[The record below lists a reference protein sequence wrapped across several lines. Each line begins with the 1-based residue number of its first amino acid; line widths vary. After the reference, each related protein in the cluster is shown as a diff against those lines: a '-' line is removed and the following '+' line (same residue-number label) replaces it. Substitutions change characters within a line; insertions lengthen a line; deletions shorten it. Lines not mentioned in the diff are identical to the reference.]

1 MPDKA
6 KLKRFYYLLNRLV
19 GHIDRVELIL
29 TFAFMLIIVTMGA
42 MEIFTRYIL
51 NKSLFF
57 VHEITILLAN
67 WMYFLGFCLVFNRNR
82 DIDIEFFVRKL
93 TQTNRKVLSLITNT
107 AVLYFLMILSY
118 FAFKLLLLQ
127 SRHTTEGLGIPN
139 HYFSMPI
146 FISTLSIIII
156 NIKNI
161 LAIYLDMEET

>member
-1 MPDKA
+1 M
-6 KLKRFYYLLNRLV
+6 
-19 GHIDRVELIL
+19 L
-29 TFAFMLIIVTMGA
+29 TIVTMGA

-127 SRHTTEGLGIPN
+127 SKHTTEGLGIPN

>member
-19 GHIDRVELIL
+19 GYVDRVELVL
-29 TFAFMLIIVTMGA
+29 TFAFMMIIVTIGA
-42 MEIFTRYIL
+42 MEIFTRYLL
-51 NKSLFF
+51 NTSLFF
-57 VHEITILLAN
+57 VYEITILLAN

-107 AVLYFLMILSY
+107 AILYFVMILSY
-118 FAFKLLLLQ
+118 FAFKLLFLQ
-127 SRHTTEGLGIPN
+127 SKHTTEGLGIPN

-146 FISTLSIIII
+146 FISTLSIIVI